1 MKNKINTK
9 RNNRQIDK
17 MLEEE
22 YTAETRILES
32 ALLKA
37 AGKTSWEE
45 FPEESEEKIQEGYN
59 RLIARLKEKG
69 EYTEAM
75 TGNETWNINEA
86 SGPESTEK
94 VIKTVKEKLRRMDG
108 EWKKIHRIL
117 KPSAVGVTML
127 MLTMLAGMTVVIG
140 F

>member
-1 MKNKINTK
+1 MENKINTK

-22 YTAETRILES
+22 YIAETRILES

-69 EYTEAM
+69 EYTEAL
-75 TGNETWNINEA
+75 TGNEKWNINEA
-86 SGPESTEK
+86 GEPESTEK
-94 VIKTVKEKLRRMDG
+94 VIKTVKEKLGRMDG
-108 EWKKIHRIL
+108 EWKKIYRIL

>member
-1 MKNKINTK
+1 MENKINTK

-117 KPSAVGVTML
+117 KPSAVGVTIL

>member
-1 MKNKINTK
+1 MENKINTK

-37 AGKTSWEE
+37 AGKISWEE

>member
-1 MKNKINTK
+1 MKNKTDIQTK
-9 RNNRQIDK
+9 NQQIDK
-17 MLEEE
+17 ILQEQ
-22 YTAETRILES
+22 YDAETKILES
-32 ALLKA
+32 ALLNA
-37 AGKTSWEE
+37 AGKTSWDE

-69 EYTEAM
+69 EYTEAL
-75 TGNETWNINEA
+75 TGNEKWNINEA

-94 VIKTVKEKLRRMDG
+94 VIKTVKEKLRRIDG

>member
-1 MKNKINTK
+1 MENKINTK

>member
-1 MKNKINTK
+1 MENKINTK

-59 RLIARLKEKG
+59 RLSARLKEKG